1 MIPIHPRNYNF
12 GWQITLRHDD
22 PLTQHSWN
30 SKIFQKS
37 DLYMTVKI
45 MSLYYRD
52 TCHPLYFNEKFEF
65 SNFGVNWI
73 NHSVFEYWL
82 ILVRISRSKNL
93 TPKGVHHFYFSCQKW
108 HIYLEQNSRIW
119 NTGSYKECSKRKYL
133 NVHKTLLK
141 LFSIRI
147 WRVPNNHIKLFSDRK
162 RIRPRGLGFGD
173 WTARSENLWVG
184 IPGTLGAYIRSVMY
198 KWINKNLNGL
208 SELTLKLNL
217 LILKSCSLSNK
228 CFWARSEFF
237 WASF

>member
-1 MIPIHPRNYNF
+1 MIPIHPWNYNF

-147 WRVPNNHIKLFSDRK
+147 WRVYKEFQIIISSYLATGRELDLVVWDSGTGQPA
-162 RIRPRGLGFGD
+162 PRTFESGSL
-173 WTARSENLWVG
+173 ELWEHTYG
-184 IPGTLGAYIRSVMY
+184 P
-198 KWINKNLNGL
+198 
-208 SELTLKLNL
+208 
-217 LILKSCSLSNK
+217 
-228 CFWARSEFF
+228 
-237 WASF
+237 

>member
-1 MIPIHPRNYNF
+1 MNF
-12 GWQITLRHDD
+12 
-22 PLTQHSWN
+22 
-30 SKIFQKS
+30 
-37 DLYMTVKI
+37 
-45 MSLYYRD
+45 YYSD
-52 TCHPLYFNEKFEF
+52 TCHPPYFNEKFEF

-108 HIYLEQNSRIW
+108 HIYLEQKNSRIW

-133 NVHKTLLK
+133 NVHKTLWK

-147 WRVPNNHIKLFSDRK
+147 SRDYKEFQIIISRYLATGRDLDLVVQRRTS
-162 RIRPRGLGFGD
+162 RGSSTVRGPDDPLRD
-173 WTARSENLWVG
+173 
-184 IPGTLGAYIRSVMY
+184 PLGACIRSVKY

-237 WASF
+237 EHRSRSRVLEIWPKSETTEAPWGW